1 MSSRRLRSINK
12 CNCWWQREKEGER
25 EIARKKPKAGQLSD
39 PSASDKTQLRKEQQD
54 KEKDVEGM

>member
-1 MSSRRLRSINK
+1 MRSINK